1 MSSDS
6 WAAGAPTRC
15 SSIYTPPLSLSCAIM
30 RVRCYQVA
38 PSRSSPTKIVPPF
51 NSHPPALVDY
61 WRTASHQKQATICYS
76 CHASVEREM
85 VLVNFHSTKHTD
97 LPTNPPTNFPKP
109 SASNRRQQR
118 NICGDSHGKYRRM
131 TEESARSC
139 PTEGRKYSHR
149 QPNLDNK
156 QSITFRA
163 KLKDHHAHHVMWS
176 LFTRALASYSK
187 DAYRINRPFCSALHY
202 GCPAPYH
209 RTYTSTSC

>member
-51 NSHPPALVDY
+51 NCHPPALVDY

-97 LPTNPPTNFPKP
+97 LPTNPPTKFPKP

-118 NICGDSHGKYRRM
+118 NICGDSHPFAKIQQHINHLSQKHKSTNKRPVKLYPAMRA
-131 TEESARSC
+131 TTS
-139 PTEGRKYSHR
+139 Y
-149 QPNLDNK
+149 NLKLLIFLLFIANHLSK
-156 QSITFRA
+156 WCRTACQHA
-163 KLKDHHAHHVMWS
+163 KW
-176 LFTRALASYSK
+176 
-187 DAYRINRPFCSALHY
+187 
-202 GCPAPYH
+202 
-209 RTYTSTSC
+209 